1 MSKNS
6 RISKDFQNQLD
17 ESPMDLLMTSTA
29 QNSEQPQ
36 KNKSKEKKVQPIK
49 EPAKSEPKERM
60 TVQIRQEVIE
70 RVKDAVYWTPGLTV
84 AQLTEEA
91 LEAALAKLE
100 KQNGEPFKKRKAEL
114 KPGRPLS

>member
-1 MSKNS
+1 MSRKTIGSNL
-6 RISKDFQNQLD
+6 IAQLD
-17 ESPMDLLMTSTA
+17 ESPMDVLMA
-29 QNSEQPQ
+29 PAEQTKQ
-36 KNKSKEKKVQPIK
+36 SKSKEKKVQPIK
-49 EPAKSEPKERM
+49 EPAKPEPKERM

-100 KQNGEPFKKRKAEL
+100 KQKGEPFKKRKAEL